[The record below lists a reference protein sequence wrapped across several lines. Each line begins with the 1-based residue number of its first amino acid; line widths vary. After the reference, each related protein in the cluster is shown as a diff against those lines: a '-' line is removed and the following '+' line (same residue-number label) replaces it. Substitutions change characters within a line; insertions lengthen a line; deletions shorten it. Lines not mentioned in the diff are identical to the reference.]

1 MRMNNG
7 KIIAAISGGLILL
20 SAGIGMGMMR
30 GETRYLPQAT
40 KTLPAATTTITI
52 TPTITIPAV
61 CAGIPNSM
69 MRNCMKLAA
78 QPAKWDHSQGAQIYT
93 PAGTALVKE
102 CREQYAGTELAI
114 CLR

>member
-1 MRMNNG
+1 MNNG
-7 KIIAAISGGLILL
+7 KMIAAISGGLILL
-20 SAGIGMGMMR
+20 SAGAGLGMMR
-30 GETRYLPQAT
+30 GDTRYLPQAT
-40 KTLPAATTTITI
+40 KTLPAATITI
-52 TPTITIPAV
+52 TPTITITIPPV

-69 MRNCMKLAA
+69 MTDCRNLAA
-78 QPAKWDHSQGAQIYT
+78 RPAKWENSQGAQIYT